1 MTEELGLY
9 EEPKHETIE
18 EAAEKYADFIND
30 YVTMSFGDKFNE
42 SSKKDFIN
50 GAKSDAAREY
60 WYAKW
65 HKEQEKNK

>member
-18 EAAEKYADFIND
+18 EAAEKYADFSND
-30 YVTMSFGDKFNE
+30 YVPMSFGDKFNE
-42 SSKKDFIN
+42 TTKKDFIN